1 MLLQDDEAVPP
12 QKLLEGHMARGVQ
25 DPNRGALRQ
34 KAPRSLLVLSW
45 MAKWDDGF
53 VWFVVAFLFAW
64 VAPEISSRFG
74 PPQQA
79 VTGKFAYTILQEPST
94 VH

>member
-1 MLLQDDEAVPP
+1 MGSGCSRPKQGGVLQ
-12 QKLLEGHMARGVQ
+12 
-25 DPNRGALRQ
+25 Q
-34 KAPRSLLVLSW
+34 KAPMSLLVLSW

-53 VWFVVAFLFAW
+53 VVAFLFAW
-64 VAPEISSRFG
+64 VAPEISCRFG

-79 VTGKFAYTILQEPST
+79 VTGKFAYTILEEPST